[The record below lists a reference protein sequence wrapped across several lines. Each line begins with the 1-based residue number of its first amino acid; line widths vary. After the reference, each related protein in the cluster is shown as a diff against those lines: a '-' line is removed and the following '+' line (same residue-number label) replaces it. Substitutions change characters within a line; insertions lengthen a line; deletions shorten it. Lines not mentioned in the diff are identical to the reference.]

1 MRTIARLYDGYA
13 DAASVVNELEASGI
27 DHSNISLVANADA
40 HGRHAATATGPV
52 TGGGTSAVDPAD
64 PDDSDSGAGTKR
76 GAVAGTL
83 LGGGAGLLAGIGA
96 LAIPGIGPLVA
107 AGWLVATLA
116 GAAAGAAGGGLIGAL
131 TGAGVSHEEANAYD
145 EGVKRGGTLVTVRV
159 EDADVSR
166 VESIMQQ
173 RSPVDWRA
181 RTADLGALPATGAT
195 TTGATTYPDG
205 RRDATREPIEPLT
218 RVPPASGTV

>member
-1 MRTIARLYDGYA
+1 MRTIARLYDSYA
-13 DAASVVNELEASGI
+13 DASYVVDELEASGI
-27 DHSNISLVANADA
+27 DHSNISLVSNAEA
-40 HGRHAATATGPV
+40 HGRHATTTTRST
-52 TGGGTSAVDPAD
+52 TGGGTSVVDPAD

-83 LGGGAGLLAGIGA
+83 VGGGAGLLAGIGA
-96 LAIPGIGPLVA
+96 LAIPGVGPLVA

-131 TGAGVSHEEANAYD
+131 TGAGVSHEEANAYN

-166 VESIMQQ
+166 IESIMQQ
-173 RSPVDWRA
+173 RSPVDWRT
-181 RTADLGALPATGAT
+181 RTADVGALPANAAT
-195 TTGATTYPDG
+195 TTGTATYPD
-205 RRDATREPIEPLT
+205 TPREAIEPMT
-218 RVPPASGTV
+218 RVPPSSGTI

>member
-1 MRTIARLYDGYA
+1 MRTIARLYDSYA
-13 DAASVVNELEASGI
+13 DATAVVNELEASGI
-27 DHSNISLVANADA
+27 SHSNISLVANADA
-40 HGRHAATATGPV
+40 HGRHTAGSV

-83 LGGGAGLLAGIGA
+83 VGGGAGLLAGIGA

-131 TGAGVSHEEANAYD
+131 TGAGVSHDEANAYN

-159 EDADVSR
+159 EDAEVSHA
-166 VESIMQQ
+166 ESIMQR
-173 RSPVDWRA
+173 RSPVDWRT
-181 RTADLGALPATGAT
+181 RTADLGAQTATGTAT
-195 TTGATTYPDG
+195 TGSTYSDG
-205 RRDATREPIEPLT
+205 SRDTREPIEPIT
-218 RVPPASGTV
+218 RVPPSSGTV

>member
-1 MRTIARLYDGYA
+1 MRTIARLYNSYA
-13 DAASVVNELEASGI
+13 DATAVVSELEASGI
-27 DHSNISLVANADA
+27 DHSNISLVTNPDA
-40 HGRHAATATGPV
+40 HGRHTNRITGSV

-83 LGGGAGLLAGIGA
+83 VGSGAGLLAGIGA

-131 TGAGVSHEEANAYD
+131 TGAGVSHEEANAYN
-145 EGVKRGGTLVTVRV
+145 EGVKHGGTLVSVRV

-166 VESIMQQ
+166 TESIMQQ
-173 RSPVDWRA
+173 RSPVDWRT
-181 RTADLGALPATGAT
+181 RTADVGALPATSTT
-195 TTGATTYPDG
+195 TTGTATYSDAPGDRT
-205 RRDATREPIEPLT
+205 RDSSEPMT
-218 RVPPASGTV
+218 RVPPSSGTV

>member
-1 MRTIARLYDGYA
+1 MRTIARLYESYA
-13 DAASVVNELEASGI
+13 DATSVVNELERSGI

-40 HGRHAATATGPV
+40 HGRHTTTTTGSV

-83 LGGGAGLLAGIGA
+83 VGGGAGLLAGIGA

-116 GAAAGAAGGGLIGAL
+116 GAATGAAGGGLIGAL
-131 TGAGVSHEEANAYD
+131 TGAGVGHDEANAYN
-145 EGVKRGGTLVTVRV
+145 EGVKKGGTLVSVRV
-159 EDADVSR
+159 DDVDAPR
-166 VESIMQQ
+166 VENVMQQ
-173 RSPVDWRA
+173 RSPVDWRTRAADMGA
-181 RTADLGALPATGAT
+181 RPATG
-195 TTGATTYPDG
+195 TTGSTYPDAS
-205 RRDATREPIEPLT
+205 RDINREPIEPVT
-218 RVPPASGTV
+218 RMPPSSGTV

>member
-1 MRTIARLYDGYA
+1 MRTIARLYDSYA
-13 DAASVVNELEASGI
+13 DATTVVNELEASGI

-40 HGRHAATATGPV
+40 HGRHTGGSV

-83 LGGGAGLLAGIGA
+83 VGGGAGLLAGIGA

-107 AGWLVATLA
+107 AGWLVTTLA

-131 TGAGVSHEEANAYD
+131 TGAGVSHDEANAYN

-159 EDADVSR
+159 EDAEVSR
-166 VESIMQQ
+166 IESIMQR
-173 RSPVDWRA
+173 RSPVDWRT
-181 RTADLGALPATGAT
+181 RTTDLGAQPATGTT
-195 TTGATTYPDG
+195 TTGSTYSNAS
-205 RRDATREPIEPLT
+205 RDTTREPIEPIT
-218 RVPPASGTV
+218 RVPPGSGTV